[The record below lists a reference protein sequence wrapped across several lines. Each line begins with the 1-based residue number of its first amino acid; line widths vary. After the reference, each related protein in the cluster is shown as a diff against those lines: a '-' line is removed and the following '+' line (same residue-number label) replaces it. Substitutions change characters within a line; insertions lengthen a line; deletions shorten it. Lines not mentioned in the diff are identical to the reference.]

1 MSSKT
6 KSAIHLKEA
15 QLVLDECKRTH
26 EKVWVTA
33 LKQNGEKMILDG
45 WLVQSSWW
53 EAGTHDFYNPVSRQ
67 IRKVRDIL
75 IFEINGHPV
84 YI

>member
-1 MSSKT
+1 MANKT
-6 KSAIHLKEA
+6 KKAIHLKDA
-15 QLVLDECKRTH
+15 QLFLDECMRTR
-26 EKVWVTA
+26 EKVCVVA
-33 LKQNGEKMILDG
+33 LSLKGEILRFEG
-45 WLVQSSWW
+45 WLVQSSHWT
-53 EAGTHDFYNPVSRQ
+53 AGTHDFYNPVSKQ